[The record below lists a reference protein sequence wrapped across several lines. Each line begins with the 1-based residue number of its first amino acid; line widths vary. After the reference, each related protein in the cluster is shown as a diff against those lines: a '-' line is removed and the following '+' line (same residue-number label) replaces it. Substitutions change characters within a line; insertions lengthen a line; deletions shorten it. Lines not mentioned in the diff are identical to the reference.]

1 MSVRTKTI
9 RVVFSVLAAAACA
22 SLAQAQTA
30 ETFTATATVKGAGGG
45 TASVP
50 VTITVDRK
58 MPQSEADAMIAAY
71 KSGGTAGLRKALAG
85 VKPTGSVT
93 LGDGKPTPTRLTLER
108 TTDKGR
114 LLTIVSDRPLLFIGA
129 GMPEAKPKEGYDF
142 GVIDIVVDE
151 KGAGKGTMSPAA
163 KVTLKDGAFVVD
175 DYANTNP
182 VELASV
188 TKVK

>member
-1 MSVRTKTI
+1 MSLRTKTL
-9 RVVFSVLAAAACA
+9 RGVLSVLIAGACA
-22 SLAQAQTA
+22 SLVQAQTA
-30 ETFTATATVKGAGGG
+30 ETFTATATVKGAGGA

-58 MPQSEADAMIAAY
+58 MPQTEADAMIAAY
-71 KSGGTAGLRKALAG
+71 KSGGTAGLHKALAG
-85 VKPTGSVT
+85 VKPTGSVK
-93 LGDGKPTPTRLTLER
+93 LGNGKPTPTRLTLER

-114 LLTIVSDRPLLFIGA
+114 LLTIVTDQPILFVGA
-129 GMPEAKPKEGYDF
+129 GVPEAKPREGYDF
-142 GVIDIVVDE
+142 GVIDIVVDD

-175 DYANTNP
+175 DYANTTP
-182 VELASV
+182 VQLASV